1 MKVRAQRRI
10 LEKPL
15 EVAKQE
21 LRYKQKRLA
30 ALDYLKRI
38 NREELL
44 GHELVEKF
52 LNSKG
57 GPGLPT
63 IIEQIVNGENIVAA
77 DVVNETENEK
87 IKEEEQPIKVENSS
101 P

>member
-1 MKVRAQRRI
+1 MIDSKVKVRAQRRI

-44 GHELVEKF
+44 GHDLVEKF

-57 GPGLPT
+57 GPGLPS
-63 IIEQIVNGENIVAA
+63 IIEQIVNGEN
-77 DVVNETENEK
+77 K
-87 IKEEEQPIKVENSS
+87 
-101 P
+101 